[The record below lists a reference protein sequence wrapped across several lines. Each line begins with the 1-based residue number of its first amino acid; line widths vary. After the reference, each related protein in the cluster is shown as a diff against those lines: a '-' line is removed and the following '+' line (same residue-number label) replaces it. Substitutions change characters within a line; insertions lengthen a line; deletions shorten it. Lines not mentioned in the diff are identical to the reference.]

1 MTRLGAR
8 LRWVALTFLLLI
20 GLAAGA
26 CGGGDDG
33 GGASDGLAAL
43 ETGACANQGGG
54 TLVVAQITDEA
65 EHGATAAYVIEYLAE
80 FGYSYPTQVRSVSL
94 DAAASGIADCSVH
107 VLAAPAGWSASGA
120 TDYGTL
126 YEGDSGTINKYAV
139 AQLGEL
145 APEFAAAFTDMEIP
159 FRRIVETTEWYN
171 SDERPWVRFTEGE
184 DERYAPAQ
192 PWKAAVY
199 FYWEFDLTDG
209 SWKAWLGGEFEPFD
223 QIRKVTQAVTREI
236 RGTPYKG
243 EDQYEDNQGN
253 LDLDEDGSI
262 LLDSRTKVTTGGDLA
277 LR

>member
-1 MTRLGAR
+1 MTRLSAR

-20 GLAAGA
+20 GLAAAA
-26 CGGGDDG
+26 CGGDGD
-33 GGASDGLAAL
+33 GASDGLAVL

-54 TLVVAQITDEA
+54 TVVVAQIAEEA
-65 EHGATAAYVIEYLAE
+65 EHGATVAYVIEYLAE
-80 FGYSYPTQVRSVSL
+80 FGFSYPTRVRSMTL
-94 DAAASGIADCSVH
+94 AEAATGIADCSVH
-107 VLAAPAGWSASGA
+107 LLAAPSGWTASGA
-120 TDYGTL
+120 KDYGTL
-126 YEGDSGTINKYAV
+126 YEGASGPINKYAV

-145 APEFAAAFTDMEIP
+145 APEFSEAYTKMEIP
-159 FRRIVETTEWYN
+159 LRRIEETTEWYN
-171 SDERPWVRFTEGE
+171 SDERPWVRFTEGQ

-209 SWKAWLGGEFEPFD
+209 SWKAWLGGVFEPFD

-243 EDQYEDNQGN
+243 EDQYEDSKGN

-262 LLDSRTKVTTGGDLA
+262 LLDSRTKVTTNGDLA